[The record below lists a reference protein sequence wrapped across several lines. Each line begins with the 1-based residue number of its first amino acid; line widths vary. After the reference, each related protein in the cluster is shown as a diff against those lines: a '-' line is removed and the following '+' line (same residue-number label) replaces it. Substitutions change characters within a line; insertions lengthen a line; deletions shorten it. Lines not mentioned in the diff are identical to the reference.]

1 MPIKDSITT
10 GVAHFFQ
17 ASGYT
22 MQGIISTYRSEIAFK
37 QEIALIPVIVLVAW
51 FFFGF
56 PSALLLTGMWL
67 IVCAFELCN
76 SAIENIAD
84 LVMPEKNDFIKRAKD
99 AGSAAVGVAI
109 VANILTWFYVIFS

>member
-1 MPIKDSITT
+1 MPIKKSIAT

-17 ASGYT
+17 ATGYT
-22 MQGIISTYRSEIAFK
+22 IEGLIATYRSEIAFK
-37 QEIALIPVIVLVAW
+37 QEIALIPVILLVAW

-84 LVMPEKNDFIKRAKD
+84 LVMPEKNEFIKRAKD

-109 VANILTWFYVIFS
+109 IANFLTWLYVMFV

>member
-1 MPIKDSITT
+1 VPIKDSVAT

-17 ASGYT
+17 ATGYT
-22 MQGIISTYRSEIAFK
+22 IEGLVATYRSEIAFK
-37 QEIALIPVIVLVAW
+37 QEIALIPVILLVAW

-84 LVMPEKNDFIKRAKD
+84 LVMPEKNEFIKRAKD

-109 VANILTWFYVIFS
+109 VANILTWLYVIFV

>member
-1 MPIKDSITT
+1 VPIKDSIAT
-10 GVAHFFQ
+10 GVTHFFQ
-17 ASGYT
+17 ATGFT
-22 MQGIISTYRSEIAFK
+22 IEGLKSTYRSEIAFK
-37 QEIALIPVIVLVAW
+37 QEVLLLPVILLVAW
-51 FFFGF
+51 LLFGF

-84 LVMPEKNDFIKRAKD
+84 LVMPEKNEFIKRAKD

-109 VANILTWFYVIFS
+109 AANICTWLYVIFV

>member
-1 MPIKDSITT
+1 MPIKKFIETD
-10 GVAHFFQ
+10 VAHFFQ

-22 MQGIISTYRSEIAFK
+22 MQGLIATYRSEIAFR
-37 QEIALIPVIVLVAW
+37 QEVVLIPVILLVAW

-84 LVMPEKNDFIKRAKD
+84 LVMPENNDFIKRAKD

-109 VANILTWFYVIFS
+109 VANVLAWLYMMYQ

>member
-22 MQGIISTYRSEIAFK
+22 MQGIVSTYRSEIAFK
-37 QEIALIPVIVLVAW
+37 QETALIPVILLVAW

-109 VANILTWFYVIFS
+109 VANVLTWFYVIFS

>member
-1 MPIKDSITT
+1 MSFKNKVTV
-10 GVAHFFQ
+10 GVEHFFQ

-22 MQGIISTYRSEIAFK
+22 IQGLKATYLSEIAFK
-37 QEIALIPVIVLVAW
+37 QEIVLIPVIALVAW

-56 PSALLLTGMWL
+56 SSALMLTGMWL

-76 SAIENIAD
+76 SAIENLAD
-84 LVMPEKNDFIKRAKD
+84 LVMPEKNEYIKRAKD

-109 VANILTWFYVIFS
+109 TANIFVWLYFIFG

>member
-22 MQGIISTYRSEIAFK
+22 MQGIISTYHSEIAFK

-109 VANILTWFYVIFS
+109 VANILTWFHVIFS